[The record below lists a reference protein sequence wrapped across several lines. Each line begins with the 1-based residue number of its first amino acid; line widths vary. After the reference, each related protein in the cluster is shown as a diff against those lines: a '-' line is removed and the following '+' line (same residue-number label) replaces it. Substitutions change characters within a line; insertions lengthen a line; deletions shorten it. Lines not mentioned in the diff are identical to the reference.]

1 MSNLIN
7 NFKIATWDDK
17 PVIDHIPAMHEVE
30 DDLEQMIQYLANS
43 GLKYAVEGAHAL
55 FDVKDGNLQIG
66 IWSHYGSPLFE
77 INLGDQINLA
87 DISENCDPKN
97 YARMA
102 EIFEN
107 SAKGIREYIKA
118 CEADG

>member
-1 MSNLIN
+1 MSYEVN
-7 NFKIATWDDK
+7 NFQIATWDK
-17 PVIDHIPAMHEVE
+17 KRVIDHIPAMHEVE

-55 FDVKDGNLQIG
+55 FDIEDGNLQIG

-77 INLGDQINLA
+77 INLGDQIELE
-87 DISENCDPKN
+87 DISENCDPKH

-107 SAKGIREYIKA
+107 SAKALRAFIK
-118 CEADG
+118 EAEEDE

>member
-1 MSNLIN
+1 MSYEVN
-7 NFKIATWDDK
+7 NFQIATWDEK
-17 PVIDHIPAMHEVE
+17 RVIDYIPDMHKVE

-43 GLKYAVEGAHAL
+43 GLKYAIEGSHAL
-55 FDVKDGNLQIG
+55 IDIEDGNLTIG
-66 IWSHYGSPLFE
+66 IWSQYGSPLFE

-87 DISENCDPKN
+87 DISENCDPDN

-107 SAKGIREYIKA
+107 SAKGIRAHIKA
-118 CEADG
+118 RDEDG

>member
-1 MSNLIN
+1 MSYEVN
-7 NFKIATWDDK
+7 NFQIATWDQK
-17 PVIDHIPAMHEVE
+17 RVIDYIPAMHEVE

-55 FDVKDGNLQIG
+55 IDIEDGNLSIG
-66 IWSHYGSPLFE
+66 IWSHYGSPLFK

-102 EIFEN
+102 DIFED
-107 SAKGIREYIKA
+107 SAKGIRAHIKA
-118 CEADG
+118 NEEDE